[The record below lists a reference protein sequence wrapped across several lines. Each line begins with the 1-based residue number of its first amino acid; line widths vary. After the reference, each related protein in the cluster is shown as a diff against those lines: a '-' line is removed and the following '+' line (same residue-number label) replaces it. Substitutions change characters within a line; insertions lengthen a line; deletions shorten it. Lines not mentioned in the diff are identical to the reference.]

1 MRHFHVSLP
10 CIPLPMLA
18 GQCSVSLWLRQWG
31 QTGHQKDGLCKV
43 ATKCKGCLM
52 RGSGLQEEQALKSL
66 IPDSAA
72 VCEQALQDAGI
83 APNAA
88 ATAAAAALPTP
99 AVVEVPGKPPVGP
112 PPVPAEKLQVS

>member
-1 MRHFHVSLP
+1 
-10 CIPLPMLA
+10 
-18 GQCSVSLWLRQWG
+18 
-31 QTGHQKDGLCKV
+31 
-43 ATKCKGCLM
+43 M

-112 PPVPAEKLQVS
+112 TPVPAEKLQVS